1 VKRWGRGAETVDAGT
16 RAVMLRDRGNRC
28 QWCAVRGPPR
38 GDAALHVHHI
48 EREPRDVPEDD
59 PVNLAVACRACHN
72 WFHHRPDAGDAPVQL
87 TKADMRV
94 LLPHDILLLD
104 VLDEVGPAP
113 FRDVFVRVKVLLS
126 ETAVRERLWV
136 LMGLDRLVDG
146 RDEQLVDQD
155 ATTGAWGFPG
165 DVDESARGYVPDDR
179 ALAFQ
184 RAEDERV
191 RRALDRGCDRE
202 LVASVFGVTRRNTFH
217 KQYRAAA
224 YAFPLDD
231 FDRGGRPAGRNGESN
246 DREGGVSVWN
256 DEEVPDG
263 DRGRVETWGGEPDED
278 RDVSELLN
286 GDGAMSG

>member
-1 VKRWGRGAETVDAGT
+1 MRRWGRGADTVDAGT
-16 RAVMLRDRGNRC
+16 RVAMLRDRGNRC
-28 QWCAVRGPPR
+28 QWCALRGPPR
-38 GDAALHVHHI
+38 GTAALHVHHI

-72 WFHHRPDAGDAPVQL
+72 WFHHRPTRVDAPVQL
-87 TKADMRV
+87 TEADMRV
-94 LLPHDILLLD
+94 LLPHDVLLLK

-113 FRDVFVRVKVLLS
+113 FREVFVRVKVLLS

-136 LMGLDRLVDG
+136 LMGLDRVVPG
-146 RDEQLVDQD
+146 RDAQLVDQD
-155 ATTGAWGFPG
+155 AKTGAWGFPD

-179 ALAFQ
+179 ALALQ
-184 RAEDERV
+184 RAEDELV

-231 FDRGGRPAGRNGESN
+231 FDRGGRPTARDAESN
-246 DREGGVSVWN
+246 DRQDGVPVWN
-256 DEEVPDG
+256 DEDVPDG
-263 DRGRVETWGGEPDED
+263 DLGRVETWGGEPDEMYE
-278 RDVSELLN
+278 DVSELLN
-286 GDGAMSG
+286 GDRAM